1 MAYMGSRGPA
11 LIVASLVLLV
21 LAATAV
27 ILRIISSHIRK
38 KPFKVHDYLVFLSLF
53 CLTGYVIDV
62 IVGAVE
68 GGYGDHVSD
77 MPLDKLTIALKI
89 FFVSEWL
96 WAIAVATF
104 RLAIIALYVE
114 IFQITTFYWVAMGT
128 GTVVF
133 LYWVATVFTIALLC
147 RPISYNWDRSIHGVC
162 GEVVLTE
169 YASAGFN
176 MGIDLWVVFLPLPM
190 VWRLH
195 MANRKK
201 LGVTG
206 TFALGIITAG
216 INLGRAIQTK
226 VCPSDD
232 LTYCARDSSILVIA
246 EMTAGILVACVPTF
260 GSVLFRRKNDKSL
273 PRYDD
278 APPTIGSKRRRDRP
292 IPPGEFSFDD
302 DFAIKSPGMQGPN
315 KIGPGAHIEP
325 GKPGGG
331 RGPCEIVVTRDL
343 DVSSIDLQPLTME
356 IPRSSV

>member
-1 MAYMGSRGPA
+1 
-11 LIVASLVLLV
+11 
-21 LAATAV
+21 
-27 ILRIISSHIRK
+27 
-38 KPFKVHDYLVFLSLF
+38 
-53 CLTGYVIDV
+53 
-62 IVGAVE
+62 
-68 GGYGDHVSD
+68 
-77 MPLDKLTIALKI
+77 MPLDKLTVALKI

-114 IFQITTFYWVAMGT
+114 IFQITTFYW
-128 GTVVF
+128 
-133 LYWVATVFTIALLC
+133 
-147 RPISYNWDRSIHGVC
+147 PISYNWDRTIHGVC

-176 MGIDLWVVFLPLPM
+176 MGIDLWVVSLPLPM

-206 TFALGIITAG
+206 TFALGIMYVFFAVLLARWTVWINPKRYRTAG